1 MVDETRRLRAA
12 LAPQYTLEH
21 ELGRGGMAT
30 VWLAQERK
38 LKRAV
43 AIKVLRAD
51 IVSGLAE
58 RFLREVAIVAK
69 LSHPHIQ
76 PLFGSGKAAGFLY
89 FVMPYAAGETLRA
102 RIDREKQLSLDEVV
116 SITRE
121 VADALEYAHRHDIV
135 HRDVKPEN
143 ILFDEGHALVA
154 DFGVARAIAAAAPGE
169 TLTEAGV
176 AVGTLHYM
184 SPEQASGDRH
194 LDGRVDVYALG
205 CVVYEMVAGVA
216 PLPGAAGEKGVRQ
229 PPVGTPWP
237 IGPHPARLPAA
248 PHAGAQ

>member
-1 MVDETRRLRAA
+1 MVDEMRRLRAA
-12 LAPQYTLEH
+12 LAPRYTLEH

-30 VWLAQERK
+30 VWLAQDRK
-38 LKRAV
+38 LKHAV

-51 IVSGLAE
+51 IVSALTAE

-69 LSHPHIQ
+69 LSHPHIL
-76 PLFGSGKAAGFLY
+76 PLFASGKAAGSLY
-89 FVMPYAAGETLRA
+89 FVMPYVAGETLRT
-102 RIDREKQLSLDEVV
+102 RIDREKQLALDEVV

-121 VADALEYAHRHDIV
+121 VADALAYAHRHDII

-143 ILFDEGHALVA
+143 ILFDEGHAVVA

-169 TLTEAGV
+169 TLTQAGV

-184 SPEQASGDRH
+184 SPEQASGDRQ

-205 CVVYEMVAGVA
+205 CVVYEMVAGV
-216 PLPGAAGEKGVRQ
+216 PPFPGGAAGG
-229 PPVGTPWP
+229 G
-237 IGPHPARLPAA
+237 
-248 PHAGAQ
+248 